1 MSTGDYQYAE
11 PDWLCHPTGTVPN
24 DPAYVAQWHHQKLDS
39 PGAWDHVTGDAGIV
53 VAIVDGGVALDHPD
67 LSAALVPGY
76 NADDRIAQVDGGDVY
91 DVDGHGT
98 FVAGIAGAIG
108 NNGVDVVGVGWNL
121 SIMPVRYYN
130 TPGGG
135 FLSDL
140 LDGARWAADHGARCV
155 NVSQTGVENA
165 AVQTTGAYVRSR
177 GALLLYAAGNDG
189 RDLSWFDWPDVLVV
203 GGTEQNDEL
212 LSDAFVTS
220 AHGLAVDVFAPG
232 ADMLSTFMNPS
243 GGLGLGI
250 GSGTSSSVAVASGLC
265 GLVWSLQAEFTTQ
278 HVEAF
283 LFAGCD
289 DLGPPGEDPFW
300 GWGRIHSSGS
310 VAAALGAAPWVDLG
324 SGLAGTTGTPVLLGD
339 GALLGSDP
347 VALEL
352 TAALPS
358 ALATLCIGFAPL
370 NAPFKGG
377 VMVPDTDLIVSG
389 LVTGA
394 SGELPLGGTWPPGI
408 PPGFTTYF
416 QYWIMDAAG
425 PQGFAASNAV
435 SGTTP

>member
-1 MSTGDYQYAE
+1 MLEA
-11 PDWLCHPTGTVPN
+11 
-24 DPAYVAQWHHQKLDS
+24 
-39 PGAWDHVTGDAGIV
+39 
-53 VAIVDGGVALDHPD
+53 
-67 LSAALVPGY
+67 
-76 NADDRIAQVDGGDVY
+76 R
-91 DVDGHGT
+91 
-98 FVAGIAGAIG
+98 AGIAGAIG

-135 FLSDL
+135 FLNDL

-177 GALLLYAAGNDG
+177 GGLLLYAAGNDG
-189 RDLSWFDWPDVLVV
+189 RDLSWFDWPDVIVV
-203 GGTEQNDEL
+203 GGTDQNDDL
-212 LSDAFVTS
+212 LSDSFVTS

-232 ADMLSTFMNPS
+232 ADMLSTYMNPS

-265 GLVWSLQAEFTTQ
+265 GLVWSLQPGFTTEE
-278 HVEAF
+278 VEAS

-289 DLGPPGEDPFW
+289 DLGPLGEDPFW

-310 VAAALGAAPWVDLG
+310 VLAAMESAPWVDLG
-324 SGLAGTTGTPVLLGD
+324 FGLPGTSGAPLLLGD

-347 VALEL
+347 VVLEL
-352 TAALPS
+352 TAARPS
-358 ALATLCIGFAPL
+358 TAAHLCIGLALL

-389 LVTGA
+389 LVTDTN
-394 SGELPLGGTWPPGI
+394 GELTLGSSWPPGI
-408 PPGFTTYF
+408 PSGFSTFF
-416 QYWIMDAAG
+416 QYWIVDDAG